1 MVSLKKGYHFYVIT
15 KKERI
20 CTVAKPSI
28 LCEKTADKLIIR
40 IPGEIDHHSAKAL
53 REEIDR
59 AIFYH
64 RPQTL
69 VLSLSEVSFMDSSGL
84 GLILGRLARIQE
96 LGGELVI
103 ADPNLQVMK
112 ILRLAGLEKKIRIER
127 SERKKTDET

>member
-1 MVSLKKGYHFYVIT
+1 M
-15 KKERI
+15 
-20 CTVAKPSI
+20 AKPSI
-28 LCEKTADKLIIR
+28 LCEKQADKLIVR
-40 IPGEIDHHSAKAL
+40 IPGEIDHHAAKAL

-64 RPQTL
+64 RPNTL

-84 GLILGRLARIQE
+84 GLILGRLARIKE

-112 ILRLAGLEKKIRIER
+112 ILRLAGLERKIRIER
-127 SERKKTDET
+127 SERKITDET

>member
-1 MVSLKKGYHFYVIT
+1 MQT
-15 KKERI
+15 KRERI
-20 CTVAKPSI
+20 QTVAKTTI
-28 LCEKTADKLIIR
+28 LCEKQADRLIVR

-84 GLILGRLARIQE
+84 GLILGRLTRIQE

-103 ADPNLQVMK
+103 ANPNLQILK
-112 ILRLAGLEKKIRIER
+112 ILRLSGLEKKIRIER
-127 SERKKTDET
+127 SERMKTDDETT

>member
-1 MVSLKKGYHFYVIT
+1 MQF

-20 CTVAKPSI
+20 QTVAKTTI
-28 LCEKTADKLIIR
+28 LCEKQADRLTVR

-64 RPQTL
+64 RPKTL

-84 GLILGRLARIQE
+84 GLILGRLTRIKE
-96 LGGELVI
+96 LGGKLVI

-112 ILRLAGLEKKIRIER
+112 ILRLAGLDKKISVER
-127 SERKKTDET
+127 SERKKTDEKTE

>member
-1 MVSLKKGYHFYVIT
+1 M
-15 KKERI
+15 
-20 CTVAKPSI
+20 AKTTI
-28 LCEKTADKLIIR
+28 LCEKQADRLTVR

-64 RPQTL
+64 RPKTL

-84 GLILGRLARIQE
+84 GLILGRLTRIKE
-96 LGGELVI
+96 LGGKLVI

-112 ILRLAGLEKKIRIER
+112 ILRLAGLDKKISVER
-127 SERKKTDET
+127 SERKKTDEKTE

>member
-1 MVSLKKGYHFYVIT
+1 M
-15 KKERI
+15 
-20 CTVAKPSI
+20 AKPSI
-28 LCEKTADKLIIR
+28 LCEKQADKLIIR

-53 REEIDR
+53 REEIVR

-64 RPQTL
+64 RPHTL
-69 VLSLSEVSFMDSSGL
+69 ALSLSEVSFMDSSGL
-84 GLILGRLARIQE
+84 GLILGRLSRIQE

>member
-1 MVSLKKGYHFYVIT
+1 
-15 KKERI
+15 
-20 CTVAKPSI
+20 VAKPSI

-64 RPQTL
+64 RPQIL

-84 GLILGRLARIQE
+84 GLILGRLSRIQE

-103 ADPNLQVMK
+103 ADPTLQVMK